1 MDTITKINTRVRGKQ
16 IKQLGRIEKE
26 LLKFKQDAGFMA
38 GKIVVSLRG
47 MLKGIEF
54 TEKDIR
60 EAKKSLFKF

>member
-26 LLKFKQDAGFMA
+26 LLKFKQDAGFVA
-38 GKIVVSLRG
+38 GKIVVSFKG

-54 TEKDIR
+54 TEKDTR

>member
-1 MDTITKINTRVRGKQ
+1 MNTITKINTRIRGKQ

-26 LLKFKQDAGFMA
+26 ILKFKQDAGFMA

-60 EAKKSLFKF
+60 EAKKSL